1 MADRDVGM
9 NLSGFEKAF
18 KRERLYISP
27 SGLYR
32 FQKEAHGNPLNWD
45 YILMNEVDL
54 FVKTKNQ
61 AKNQVLRG
69 AKSVEMEK

>member
-1 MADRDVGM
+1 M

-54 FVKTKNQ
+54 FVKTKI
-61 AKNQVLRG
+61 RF
-69 AKSVEMEK
+69 